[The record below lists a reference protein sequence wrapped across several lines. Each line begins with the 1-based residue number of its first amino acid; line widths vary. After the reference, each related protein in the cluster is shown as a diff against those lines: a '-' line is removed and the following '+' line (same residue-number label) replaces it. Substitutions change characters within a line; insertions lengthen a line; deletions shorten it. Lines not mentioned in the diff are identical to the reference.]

1 MNVFFSKTCIFVAN
15 KHKMM
20 ITAKEIINYME
31 SMHNEEQ
38 RQALMRFFKTGP
50 GEFGEGDEMPEQER
64 KEWMNYT

>member
-1 MNVFFSKTCIFVAN
+1 
-15 KHKMM
+15 MM